1 MTTANRPPRYFTPPL
16 AAAPIIGDWLAAMG
30 EARERTKAALI
41 GIDQAT
47 LDWQPPHG
55 GNGIGTL
62 LYHIAVIEADW
73 LSVEVR
79 EEPDYPPE
87 LLALC
92 PYEVRHAAGRLTV
105 VTGLDLAAHLA
116 RLDAVRAQFL
126 ATFSAMSLAD
136 FTRIRALPQYDVTPQ
151 WTVHHLLQH
160 EAEHRGEI
168 GYNRLLA
175 GPAE

>member
-1 MTTANRPPRYFTPPL
+1 MTTTNRPPRYFTPPP
-16 AAAPIIGDWLAAMG
+16 AAEPVIGGWLAAME
-30 EARERTKAALI
+30 EARERTKTSLL
-41 GIDQAT
+41 GINQAT
-47 LDWQPPHG
+47 LDWQPPRG

-87 LLALC
+87 MVALF
-92 PYEVRHAAGRLTV
+92 PHDVRDAAGRLTV
-105 VTGLDLAAHLA
+105 ITGLDLAAHLA
-116 RLDAVRAQFL
+116 RLDAVRTQFM
-126 ATFSAMSLAD
+126 ATFAAMSLAD
-136 FTRIRALPQYDVTPQ
+136 FTRIRVLPEYDVTPQ

>member
-1 MTTANRPPRYFTPPL
+1 MTTANRSPRYFAPSS
-16 AAAPIIGDWLAAMG
+16 AAGPRIGAWLSALE
-30 EARERTKAALI
+30 EARERTKAALS
-41 GIDQAT
+41 GVDQAT
-47 LDWQPPHG
+47 LDWQPPRG
-55 GNGIGTL
+55 GNSIGTL

-79 EEPDYPPE
+79 EEVAYPPE
-87 LLALC
+87 LMALF
-92 PYEVRHAAGRLTV
+92 PYDVHDPARRLTV
-105 VTGLDLAAHLA
+105 VTGVDLAAHLA

-126 ATFSAMSLAD
+126 TTFSAMSLAD

-151 WTVHHLLQH
+151 WVVHHLLQH

>member
-1 MTTANRPPRYFTPPL
+1 MTTTNRPRRYFTPPP
-16 AAAPIIGDWLAAMG
+16 ASEPIIGDWLAALE
-30 EARERTKAALI
+30 EARGRTKAALT

-47 LDWQPPHG
+47 LDWQPPRD

-62 LYHIAVIEADW
+62 LYHIAAIEADW

-87 LLALC
+87 LVALF
-92 PYEVRHAAGRLTV
+92 PHEVREATGRLTV

-116 RLDAVRAQFL
+116 RLDAVRAQL
-126 ATFSAMSLAD
+126 LGTFSAMSLAD
-136 FTRIRALPQYDVTPQ
+136 FTRIRVLPQYDVTPQ
-151 WTVHHLLQH
+151 WVVHHLLQH

-168 GYNRLLA
+168 GYDRLLA
-175 GPAE
+175 NPVG

>member
-1 MTTANRPPRYFTPPL
+1 MATANRSPRYFTPPPTAEPL
-16 AAAPIIGDWLAAMG
+16 IGDWLAALA
-30 EARERTKAALI
+30 EARGRTKTALL

-47 LDWQPPHG
+47 LDWQPPRG

-87 LLALC
+87 MVALF
-92 PYEVRHAAGRLTV
+92 PHDVRDAAGRLTV
-105 VTGLDLAAHLA
+105 ITGLDLAAHLI

-126 ATFSAMSLAD
+126 TTFAAMSLAD
-136 FTRIRALPQYDVTPQ
+136 FTRIRVLPEYDVTPQ
-151 WTVHHLLQH
+151 WVVHHLSQH

-168 GYNRLLA
+168 GYTRLLA